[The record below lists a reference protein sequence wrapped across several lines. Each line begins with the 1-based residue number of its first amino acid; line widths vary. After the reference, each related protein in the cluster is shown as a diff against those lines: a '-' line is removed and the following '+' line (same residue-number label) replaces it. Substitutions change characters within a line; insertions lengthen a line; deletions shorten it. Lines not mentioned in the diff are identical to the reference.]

1 MGDIGRQDA
10 LTGGPVARGG
20 RLDSARFEALRARMQ
35 AASATASQLRA
46 HPRAAD
52 GEPCSCEQARAW
64 FLEQWEGSSALYH
77 VVSRWRLDGTLDEA
91 ALQQALDALV
101 ARHESLRTGFPAV
114 DGEPVQRIA
123 AHAHCPLERIAAAD
137 ADAHA
142 QRPFDLE
149 QPPLLRAALWRADD
163 GAQRLQLVTHHIVS
177 DGWSQGVLQRELGAL
192 YAAALRGG
200 DAALPPLPLQYADF
214 ARWQRERLHG
224 SAYDA
229 LLGYWRDML
238 AGLPQLA
245 LPTDR
250 PRPAQPDYRGATLD
264 FRLDAALT
272 GKVRALSRRHG
283 CSLYMVLLAAFKLLL
298 ARWSGQH
305 DVVVGTPVAGRG
317 QPELDHLIGFFANTL
332 VLRTRLDLQ
341 AGVADLLD
349 RVRATALGA
358 FDHAAMPF
366 EKLVEEL
373 KPPRDPGRN
382 PLFQV
387 MFALRN
393 APRSDLQL
401 PGIDAQPQA
410 LRSDIAKFDLT
421 LELSERDDGIDAQ
434 IEYACALFDATT
446 AARMADHY
454 RRLLES
460 AVADDGLPVGRLPM
474 YAGDAVRDGNN
485 TATDYPADAT
495 LASMF
500 AQQVARSPDAPAL
513 AFGDRVLSYAAL
525 NAHANRLAHR
535 LLALG
540 VGPDRCVAVCMTRSF
555 ELVIALVAIQKA
567 GGAYLPIDPDYPDA
581 RIDYMLDDTAAPVLL
596 TQRALGTR
604 FAARNATVIC
614 LDSDD
619 CADMP
624 AHDPAPSAG
633 PRDLAYV
640 IYTSGSTGQPK
651 GVMIEHAAICNHMY
665 WMLATFGFDASDRV
679 LQKTGISADASV
691 WELLAPLFCGACMVL
706 AEPGS
711 QRDPSAL
718 VRQMQAQRVTVMQV
732 VPSLLR
738 ALLAEP
744 GFAACT
750 ALRQMFCGGEA
761 LEAPVVTTFFARS
774 TARLHNL
781 YGPTEAAIDAT
792 WWTCEPADNAQVPI
806 GRPIANMQA
815 HVLDDA
821 MQPVPAGVAG
831 ELYLG
836 GIGLARAYL
845 GKPALSAERFV
856 TDPFDTRAGARLYRT
871 GDSVIRRAD
880 GALVFVGRVDHQ
892 IKLRGFRI
900 EPGEIEA
907 ALCADATVE
916 QAVVVAREERLVAY
930 VTGAGHRPD
939 AAALRHRLQRTLPA
953 HLVPAAIVV
962 LDALPLTPHGK
973 LDRNALP
980 APDFAAVADGTPR
993 TPLEGELAALWAEV
1007 LDLHTVGTRDSF
1019 FDLGGHSL
1027 LAARL
1032 ATKLRARFS
1041 IDVPLGALLDAPS
1054 VEAMARWLDGRTTV
1068 TANGAAT
1075 LHALFEAQAARTP
1088 DAVALVHEGRTLRYG
1103 ELNARANRIAHALRR
1118 RGVGADT
1125 PVGVQLELSC
1135 DLVAA
1140 VLGVLKAGGAYLP
1153 LDTRNPPARTQ
1164 WMLADAGATLLLTTR
1179 TAALSA
1185 AASLTVLHLDDE
1197 NWLRDEPVHDPEHDP
1212 EHNPVPE
1219 GTADTLAYVL
1229 YTSGSTGTPKG
1240 VMVGHAAIGN
1250 RMRWLIGQFGIGAD
1264 DAMLAHASIG
1274 FDVSVGQLFAC
1285 LITGG
1290 RCVLAGD
1297 ALRSDAAALVEL
1309 SRRERVT
1316 LWDFTPALLRL
1327 LLDEPAL
1334 PQCRTLRHVF
1344 CGGEAMDAAL
1354 ARTFRSRC
1362 RAALHNMYGPTEAAI
1377 DATFWTCSDRDG
1389 DTPPPIGHPIANAS
1403 AHVLDERMQP
1413 VPVDVEGELYV
1424 GGAGLARGY
1433 VGRPELTAE
1442 RFVPDPF
1449 DPTPGAR
1456 LYRTGDR
1463 VRRRADGALLFAG
1476 RADHQIKL
1484 NGVRIEPGEIEAALA
1499 VLPGVRQAA
1508 VMLQADG
1515 QRLVAWAGGRD
1526 LDAAALRAGLTR
1538 TLPSHMLPGTI
1549 VVLEQLPLTANGKI
1563 DRKALPSPS
1572 GDDTPCTHTGP
1583 RTPLQ
1588 QALVELWADA
1598 LGRRSVGI
1606 DDDFFALGGHSL
1618 LAARLVSRLRKLLAQ
1633 PLPLRALFEAPT
1645 VAAMAARLEALRD
1658 DAAPTHTIVQP
1669 STGEHETPC
1678 AHAQAGLWFI
1688 ERMGASGGLYHIV
1701 NRWHIAGEL
1710 DVDALQ
1716 RALDALLARQS
1727 ALRTGFVDR
1736 EGRPHLRVDADVRC
1750 VVERIAATDAD
1761 AHAERPFDLA
1771 QPPLLRVAL
1780 WRDDGGAEVLQ
1791 TVIHHIISD
1800 GWSQAVLNRELGA
1813 LYAAARHGGHATLP
1827 ALPLQYS
1834 DYARWQR
1841 ALLDGPAGER
1851 LLGYWRH
1858 QLDGLATLELPTD
1871 RPRPKHADHRGGSVD
1886 FALDA
1891 SLTAALRAL
1900 ARRTGCTLYMVL
1912 LAAFQLLLARWSG
1925 QHDIAVGTPVAGRG
1939 QPELDH
1945 LVGFF
1950 TNTLVLRTRVDSGAE
1965 VRALLEQVRTTALG
1979 AFDHAELP
1987 FDRLVEALSPQRE
2000 AGRNPLFQVM
2010 FVLQNAPAETLTLAG
2025 ASTRA
2030 LPAARPVA
2038 KFDLTLDLTE
2048 TGNGLVA
2055 QFAYATALFD
2065 RSTLQRMAGHYRQL
2079 LAGMVADEGSKV
2091 GGLPLLTAA
2100 ERQTLLVERND
2111 TATDYPADATLASLF
2126 EARVRQAPDA
2136 AALISGEQV
2145 LSYGELN
2152 ARANRLAHRLRALGV
2167 GPDRCVGLCMARSV
2181 ELVVGALA
2189 IVKAGGA
2196 YVPMDPAWPAARIAR
2211 LLGDTQSAWVIAGR
2225 DGDALFDGL
2234 AVQVL
2239 HADDAT
2245 LQAEPA
2251 SDPPPLGDGHSLAYV
2266 IYTSG
2271 STGQPKGVMVEQR
2284 SVARLVFGGD
2294 YAHFGPDETFLL
2306 LAPMAFDASTFELW
2320 GALLH
2325 GARCV
2330 IHPEAAATAA
2340 GLEATIERHGV
2351 STLWLT
2357 AALFNAVVDE
2367 RPAALRGLRQLLT
2380 GGEALSLPH
2389 VKRALAALPDVALI
2403 NGYGP
2408 TESTTF
2414 TCCQRIPNPLP
2425 EDWTA
2430 VPVGRPIANTTV
2442 YVLDAQGQPVPDG
2455 VEGEL
2460 YIGGAGL
2467 ARGYIGAPTLTAER
2481 FVAPAFSDC
2490 PDARLYRTGDR
2501 VRWRTD
2507 GSIAFVGRTDQQIKL
2522 RGFRIEPGEIEAA
2535 LAALPG
2541 VNQAAVMLRT
2551 ATDGER
2557 RLFGWASGDGLDGAA
2572 LRTQLARTLPEF
2584 MLPSAVITLHR
2595 MPVTANGK
2603 LDRAALPAPE
2613 AVTAPRT
2620 RQAPTD
2626 AAERHL
2632 LAIWESL
2639 FGRDGLSTDDDFF
2652 AMGGHSLLAVRLVDA
2667 IERTFGVRLPL
2678 DTFWFRGN
2686 TIRDIAGL
2694 LRGVGAPLRWPV
2706 LVPIRPGGTRRPLF
2720 CVHTIGGNL
2729 FHYYELAKALPDG
2742 QPVMGL
2748 NAVGV
2753 GGAEPARSRIADI
2766 AADCIAAMRSAQP
2779 AGPYRLLGFSSGGT
2793 VAYEM
2798 AQQLRAAGEQV
2809 DFLGLLDTWAPGTY
2823 LRAPGSSLI
2832 ERLVAPLRPYTD
2844 RRRLQ
2849 HLVCSLIGLSPRHFP
2864 DAASAHWWAHWS
2876 YRPTTY
2882 PGRVDLYVA
2891 DASRLEASAPC
2902 LGWSSRVTGSL
2913 VQHPVEGSHG
2923 LMVKPPRVREIAQML
2938 QRRLDELDAATD

>member
-1 MGDIGRQDA
+1 
-10 LTGGPVARGG
+10 
-20 RLDSARFEALRARMQ
+20 
-35 AASATASQLRA
+35 
-46 HPRAAD
+46 
-52 GEPCSCEQARAW
+52 
-64 FLEQWEGSSALYH
+64 
-77 VVSRWRLDGTLDEA
+77 
-91 ALQQALDALV
+91 
-101 ARHESLRTGFPAV
+101 
-114 DGEPVQRIA
+114 
-123 AHAHCPLERIAAAD
+123 
-137 ADAHA
+137 
-142 QRPFDLE
+142 
-149 QPPLLRAALWRADD
+149 
-163 GAQRLQLVTHHIVS
+163 
-177 DGWSQGVLQRELGAL
+177 
-192 YAAALRGG
+192 
-200 DAALPPLPLQYADF
+200 
-214 ARWQRERLHG
+214 
-224 SAYDA
+224 
-229 LLGYWRDML
+229 
-238 AGLPQLA
+238 
-245 LPTDR
+245 
-250 PRPAQPDYRGATLD
+250 
-264 FRLDAALT
+264 
-272 GKVRALSRRHG
+272 
-283 CSLYMVLLAAFKLLL
+283 MVLLAAFKLLL
-298 ARWSGQH
+298 ARWSGQD

-332 VLRTRLDLQ
+332 VLRSRLDLQ

-349 RVRATALGA
+349 RVRTTALGA

-366 EKLVEEL
+366 EKLVEAL

-401 PGIDAQPQA
+401 AGIDAQPQA

-421 LELSERDDGIDAQ
+421 LELSERNDGIDAQ

-460 AVADDGLPVGRLPM
+460 MVADDGLPAGRLPM
-474 YAGDAVRDGNN
+474 CADGEAGAVGF
-485 TATDYPADAT
+485 PADAT

-500 AQQVARSPDAPAL
+500 AQQVARSPDAGAL
-513 AFGDRVLSYAAL
+513 ACGDRVLGYAEL
-525 NAHANRLAHR
+525 NARANRLAHR
-535 LLALG
+535 LRALG

-581 RIDYMLDDTAAPVLL
+581 RIDYMLDDAAAPVLL
-596 TQRALGTR
+596 TQRALGAR
-604 FAARNATVIC
+604 FAARDATVIC

-624 AHDPAPSAG
+624 SHDPVPLAG

-651 GVMIEHAAICNHMY
+651 GVMIEHAAICNHMH

-711 QRDPSAL
+711 QRDPAAL
-718 VRQMQAQRVTVMQV
+718 VRQMQAQRITVMQV

-761 LEAPVVTTFFARS
+761 LEAPVVAAFFARS

-792 WWTCEPADNAQVPI
+792 WWTCAPTDDAQVPI

-821 MQPVPAGVAG
+821 MQPVPVGAAG

-845 GKPALSAERFV
+845 GKPALTAERFV
-856 TDPFDTRAGARLYRT
+856 ADPFDARAGARLYRT
-871 GDSVIRRAD
+871 GDSVYPRAD

-907 ALCADATVE
+907 ALCADASAD

-930 VTGAGHRPD
+930 VTRGARPPD
-939 AAALRHRLQRTLPA
+939 AAALRQRLQRSLPA

-973 LDRNALP
+973 LDRTALP
-980 APDFAAVADGTPR
+980 PPEIIVTGDDAPR
-993 TPLEGELAALWAEV
+993 TPLEAELAALWAEV
-1007 LDLHTVGTRDSF
+1007 LGLPAAGVRDSF

-1032 ATKLRARFS
+1032 ATKLRARFG

-1054 VEAMARWLDGRTTV
+1054 VQAMARWLDGRTAV
-1068 TANGAAT
+1068 KANDTAT

-1088 DAVALVHEGRTLRYG
+1088 DAVALVHEGRELGYG

-1118 RGVGADT
+1118 LGVQADV
-1125 PVGVQLELSC
+1125 PVGVQLELSF

-1164 WMLADAGATLLLTTR
+1164 WMLADAGATVLLTTQA
-1179 TAALSA
+1179 AALPA
-1185 AASLTVLHLDDE
+1185 TPGVTALHLDDE
-1197 NWLRDEPVHDPEHDP
+1197 DWLRNEPVHDPEHD
-1212 EHNPVPE
+1212 

-1250 RMRWLIGQFGIGAD
+1250 RMRWLVGQFSIGAD

-1290 RCVLAGD
+1290 RCMLAGD

-1327 LLDEPAL
+1327 LLDEAAL
-1334 PQCRTLRHVF
+1334 PECRALRHVF

-1354 ARTFRSRC
+1354 ARTFRARC
-1362 RAALHNMYGPTEAAI
+1362 GAALHNMYGPTEAAI
-1377 DATFWTCSDRDG
+1377 DATFWTCTDSDG
-1389 DTPPPIGHPIANAS
+1389 DGPPPIGHPISNTTVW
-1403 AHVLDERMQP
+1403 VLDERMQP
-1413 VPVDVEGELYV
+1413 VPAGVEGELYI

-1433 VGRPELTAE
+1433 IGRPDLTAE
-1442 RFVPDPF
+1442 RFLPHPF
-1449 DPTPGAR
+1449 DTTPGAR

-1463 VRRRADGALLFAG
+1463 VRMRADGALLFAG
-1476 RADHQIKL
+1476 RVDQQIKL

-1499 VLPGVRQAA
+1499 ALPGVRQAA
-1508 VMLQADG
+1508 VMALDKG
-1515 QRLVAWAGGRD
+1515 QRLVAWAGGLG
-1526 LDAAALRAGLTR
+1526 LDAAALRAGLAR
-1538 TLPSHMLPGTI
+1538 TLPAHMLPGAI

-1563 DRKALPSPS
+1563 DRKALPSAPG
-1572 GDDTPCTHTGP
+1572 GDTADACTGP

-1618 LAARLVSRLRKLLAQ
+1618 LAARLVSRLRKLLDQ

-1658 DAAPTHTIVQP
+1658 DAAPTHTVVQP
-1669 STGEHETPC
+1669 STGEPEAAC
-1678 AHAQAGLWFI
+1678 SHAQAGLWFI
-1688 ERMGASGGLYHIV
+1688 ERMGAGGGLYHIV
-1701 NRWHIAGEL
+1701 TRWRIDG
-1710 DVDALQ
+1710 DVDIGALQ

-1727 ALRTGFVDR
+1727 SLRTGLVER
-1736 EGRPHLRVDADVRC
+1736 EGRPHLRVDTDARC
-1750 VVERIAATDAD
+1750 VVERIAAADAD
-1761 AHAERPFDLA
+1761 AHAERAFDLT
-1771 QPPLLRVAL
+1771 QPPLLRIAL
-1780 WRDDGGAEVLQ
+1780 WRDDEGAEVLQ

-1813 LYAAARHGGHATLP
+1813 LYAAARQGGHATLP
-1827 ALPLQYS
+1827 ALPLQCA

-1841 ALLDGPAGER
+1841 ALLAGPAGER
-1851 LLGYWRH
+1851 LLGYWRR
-1858 QLDGLATLELPTD
+1858 QLDGLGTLELPTD
-1871 RPRPKHADHRGGSVD
+1871 RPRPKRADHRGGSVD

-1891 SLTAALRAL
+1891 PLTAALHAL
-1900 ARRTGCTLYMVL
+1900 ARRNGCTLYMVL

-1925 QHDIAVGTPVAGRG
+1925 QDDIAVGTPVAGRA

-1945 LVGFF
+1945 LIGFF
-1950 TNTLVLRTRVDSGAE
+1950 TDTLVLRTRIDLDAD
-1965 VRALLEQVRTTALG
+1965 VRALLEQVRATSLG
-1979 AFDHAELP
+1979 AFEHAELP
-1987 FDRLVEALSPQRE
+1987 FDRLVEALRPQRE
-2000 AGRNPLFQVM
+2000 GGRNPLFQVM
-2010 FVLQNAPAETLTLAG
+2010 FVLQNAPAEALALAG
-2025 ASTRA
+2025 ASAFA

-2048 TGNGLVA
+2048 TGDGLAA

-2065 RSTLQRMAGHYRQL
+2065 RATIEHMVGHYRQL
-2079 LAGMVADEGSKV
+2079 LAAMTAEEGCAV
-2091 GGLPLLTAA
+2091 GRLPLLTPA
-2100 ERQTLLVERND
+2100 ERQAQLIDRNA
-2111 TATDYPADATLASLF
+2111 TATDYPAGATLASLF
-2126 EARVRQAPDA
+2126 EASVRQTPDA
-2136 AALISGEQV
+2136 PALISGAQV

-2167 GPDRCVGLCMARSV
+2167 GPDRCVGLCMPRSV
-2181 ELVVGALA
+2181 DLVVGTLA

-2196 YVPMDPAWPAARIAR
+2196 YVPLDPAWPAARIAH

-2225 DGDALFDGL
+2225 DGDALFDGM

-2245 LQAEPA
+2245 LQDESP
-2251 SDPPPLGDGHSLAYV
+2251 SDPPPLGDGRSLAYV

-2271 STGQPKGVMVEQR
+2271 STGQPKGVMVEQH
-2284 SVARLVFGGD
+2284 SVSRLVFGCD
-2294 YAHFGPDETFLL
+2294 YAHFGADETFLL

-2340 GLEATIERHGV
+2340 GLEAVIARHGV
-2351 STLWLT
+2351 TTLWLT
-2357 AALFNAVVDE
+2357 AALFNAVIDE
-2367 RPAALRGLRQLLT
+2367 RPSALRGLRQLLT
-2380 GGEALSLPH
+2380 GGEALSVPH
-2389 VKRALAALPDVALI
+2389 VKRALAALPGVALI

-2425 EDWTA
+2425 EEWTSI
-2430 VPVGRPIANTTV
+2430 PIGRPIGNTTV
-2442 YVLDAQGQPVPDG
+2442 YVLDARGQPVPDG

-2467 ARGYIGAPTLTAER
+2467 ARGYIGEPALTAER
-2481 FVAPAFSDC
+2481 FVAPAFDDC
-2490 PDARLYRTGDR
+2490 PDDRLYRTGDR
-2501 VRWRTD
+2501 VRGRTD

-2541 VNQAAVMLRT
+2541 VSQAVVMLRT
-2551 ATDGER
+2551 AADGER
-2557 RLFGWASGDGLDGAA
+2557 RLFAWASGDGLDGAA
-2572 LRTQLARTLPEF
+2572 LRTQLAQTLPEF
-2584 MLPSAVITLHR
+2584 MLPSVVITVER

-2603 LDRAALPAPE
+2603 LDRAALPAPD
-2613 AVTAPRT
+2613 AVAAPRT
-2620 RQAPTD
+2620 RRAPTD

-2639 FGRDGLSTDDDFF
+2639 FGRGGLSTDDDFF
-2652 AMGGHSLLAVRLVDA
+2652 AIGGHSLLAVRLVDA

-2694 LRGVGAPLRWPV
+2694 LRGAGAPLRWPL

-2753 GGAEPARSRIADI
+2753 GGAEPARSRIEDI
-2766 AADCIAAMRSAQP
+2766 AADCITAMRSAQP

-2823 LRAPGSSLI
+2823 LRAPDGSLI
-2832 ERLVAPLRPYTD
+2832 DRLVAPLRPYTD

-2849 HLVCSLIGLSPRHFP
+2849 HLVCSLTGLSPRRFP

-2876 YRPTTY
+2876 YRPASY

-2902 LGWSSRVTGSL
+2902 LGWSSRVTGPL

-2923 LMVKPPRVREIAQML
+2923 LMVKPPRVRDIAQML
-2938 QRRLDELDAATD
+2938 QQRLDELDAAID

>member
-10 LTGGPVARGG
+10 LTGGPVARSG

-35 AASATASQLRA
+35 AASATPSQLRA

-123 AHAHCPLERIAAAD
+123 AHAHCPLERIAAAE

-149 QPPLLRAALWRADD
+149 QPPLLRAALWRAND

-192 YAAALRGG
+192 YAAALRGD

-214 ARWQRERLHG
+214 AHWQRARLHG

-229 LLGYWRDML
+229 LLGYWRDTL

-298 ARWSGQH
+298 ARWSGQN

-332 VLRTRLDLQ
+332 VLRSRLDLQ

-349 RVRATALGA
+349 RVRTSALGA

-401 PGIDAQPQA
+401 PGVAAQPQA

-421 LELSERDDGIDAQ
+421 LELSERDDCIDAQ

-446 AARMADHY
+446 AVRMADHY
-454 RRLLES
+454 RRLLEGM
-460 AVADDGLPVGRLPM
+460 VTDDGLPAGRLPM
-474 YAGDAVRDGNN
+474 YADGE
-485 TATDYPADAT
+485 AGVVDVPADAT

-513 AFGDRVLSYAAL
+513 ACGDRVLSYAAL

-535 LLALG
+535 LRALG

-581 RIDYMLDDTAAPVLL
+581 RIDYMLDDTEAPVLL
-596 TQRALGTR
+596 TQRTLGAR
-604 FAARNATVIC
+604 FAARAATVIC
-614 LDSDD
+614 LDADD

-624 AHDPAPSAG
+624 AHDLAPSAG

-651 GVMIEHAAICNHMY
+651 GVMIEHAAICNHMH

-711 QRDPSAL
+711 QRDPSSL
-718 VRQMQAQRVTVMQV
+718 VRQMQAQRITVMQV

-738 ALLAEP
+738 ALLTEP

-761 LEAPVVTTFFARS
+761 LEAPVVAAFFARS

-792 WWTCEPADNAQVPI
+792 WWTCDGAPGAQVPI
-806 GRPIANMQA
+806 GRPISNMQA
-815 HVLDDA
+815 YVLDEA

-845 GKPALSAERFV
+845 GKPALTAERFV
-856 TDPFDTRAGARLYRT
+856 TDPFDPRGGARLYRT

-939 AAALRHRLQRTLPA
+939 AAALRQRLQRSLPA

-973 LDRNALP
+973 LDRSALP
-980 APDFAAVADGTPR
+980 QPDSAAVGDDSPR
-993 TPLEGELAALWAEV
+993 TPLECELAALWAEV
-1007 LDLHTVGTRDSF
+1007 LGLPAVGARDSF

-1032 ATKLRARFS
+1032 ATRLRARFG

-1054 VEAMARWLDGRTTV
+1054 VQAMARWLDGRTAV
-1068 TANGAAT
+1068 TANDTAT
-1075 LHALFEAQAARTP
+1075 LHALFEVQAARTP
-1088 DAVALVHEGRTLRYG
+1088 DAVALVHAGRTLRYG

-1153 LDTRNPPARTQ
+1153 LDTRNPPARTL

-1179 TAALSA
+1179 TAALSEA
-1185 AASLTVLHLDDE
+1185 PGVTTLQLEDE
-1197 NWLRDEPVHDPEHDP
+1197 DWLRDEPIHDPEHDP
-1212 EHNPVPE
+1212 EHNPE
-1219 GTADTLAYVL
+1219 HDGTADTLAYVL

-1250 RMRWLIGQFGIGAD
+1250 RMRWLVGQFGIGAG

-1285 LITGG
+1285 LIAGG

-1297 ALRSDAAALVEL
+1297 ALRSDAAALIEL
-1309 SRRERVT
+1309 SRHERVT

-1334 PQCRTLRHVF
+1334 PECRALRHVF

-1354 ARTFRSRC
+1354 ARTFRARC
-1362 RAALHNMYGPTEAAI
+1362 GAALHNMYGPTEAAI
-1377 DATFWTCSDRDG
+1377 DATFWTCTDSDG
-1389 DTPPPIGHPIANAS
+1389 DGPPPIGHPIANAS
-1403 AHVLDERMQP
+1403 VWVLDERMQP
-1413 VPVDVEGELYV
+1413 LPIGVEGELYI

-1433 VGRPELTAE
+1433 IGRPELTAE
-1442 RFVPDPF
+1442 RFLPHPF

-1463 VRRRADGALLFAG
+1463 VRRRADGALMFAG

-1484 NGVRIEPGEIEAALA
+1484 NGVRIEPGEIEAALTA
-1499 VLPGVRQAA
+1499 LPGVRQAA
-1508 VMLQADG
+1508 VMAQADG

-1526 LDAAALRAGLTR
+1526 LDAAALRTGLAR
-1538 TLPSHMLPGTI
+1538 TLPAHMLPSAI

-1563 DRKALPSPS
+1563 DRKALPSAP
-1572 GDDTPCTHTGP
+1572 GDDTPDAHTGP

-1588 QALVELWADA
+1588 QTLAELWADA

-1618 LAARLVSRLRKLLAQ
+1618 LAARLVSRLRKLLDQ

-1658 DAAPTHTIVQP
+1658 DASPAHLIMQP
-1669 STGEHETPC
+1669 STGALETAC

-1701 NRWHIAGEL
+1701 NRWRIAGAL
-1710 DVDALQ
+1710 DLDALQ

-1727 ALRTGFVDR
+1727 ALRTGFVER
-1736 EGRPHLRVDADVRC
+1736 EGRPHLHIDAAARC
-1750 VVERIAATDAD
+1750 VVERIAAADAD

-1780 WRDDGGAEVLQ
+1780 WRDDEGAEVLQ

-1827 ALPLQYS
+1827 ALPLQYA

-1851 LLGYWRH
+1851 LLGYWRR
-1858 QLDGLATLELPTD
+1858 QLDGLGALELPTD

-1912 LAAFQLLLARWSG
+1912 LAAFQLLLARWGG
-1925 QHDIAVGTPVAGRG
+1925 QDDIAVGTPVAGRA

-1945 LVGFF
+1945 LIGFF
-1950 TNTLVLRTRVDSGAE
+1950 TDTLVLRTRIDVDAD
-1965 VRALLEQVRTTALG
+1965 VRALLEQVRATSLG
-1979 AFDHAELP
+1979 AFEHAELP
-1987 FDRLVEALSPQRE
+1987 FDRLVEALRPQRE
-2000 AGRNPLFQVM
+2000 GGRNPLFQVM
-2010 FVLQNAPAETLTLAG
+2010 FVLQNAPAETLTLTG
-2025 ASTRA
+2025 ASTHA

-2048 TGNGLVA
+2048 TADGLAA

-2065 RSTLQRMAGHYRQL
+2065 RGTLERMAGHYRQL
-2079 LAGMVADEGSKV
+2079 LAAMVADEGSAV
-2091 GGLPLLTAA
+2091 GSLLLLTPA
-2100 ERQTLLVERND
+2100 ERQRLLIDRND
-2111 TATDYPADATLASLF
+2111 TVSDYPAEATLASLF

-2136 AALISGEQV
+2136 PALISGEQV

-2167 GPDRCVGLCMARSV
+2167 GPDCCVGLCIARSV

-2196 YVPMDPAWPAARIAR
+2196 YVPLDPAWPAARIAR
-2211 LLGDTQSAWVIAGR
+2211 LLGDTRSAWVVAGHE
-2225 DGDALFDGL
+2225 GDTPLDGL

-2251 SDPPPLGDGHSLAYV
+2251 SDPPPLGNSRSLAYV

-2284 SVARLVFGGD
+2284 SIARLVFGCD

-2357 AALFNAVVDE
+2357 AALFNAVIDE
-2367 RPAALRGLRQLLT
+2367 RPTALRGLRQLLT

-2389 VKRALAALPDVALI
+2389 VKRALAALPGVALI

-2425 EDWTA
+2425 EDWA
-2430 VPVGRPIANTTV
+2430 AIPIGRPIANTTV
-2442 YVLDAQGQPVPDG
+2442 YILDARGQPVPDG

-2481 FVAPAFSDC
+2481 FVAPAFADC

-2501 VRWRTD
+2501 VRWRHD
-2507 GSIAFVGRTDQQIKL
+2507 GSIAFVGRNDQQIKL

-2551 ATDGER
+2551 AADGER
-2557 RLFGWASGDGLDGAA
+2557 RLFAWASGERLDGAA
-2572 LRTQLARTLPEF
+2572 LRAQLAQTLPEF
-2584 MLPSAVITLHR
+2584 MLPSAVIALER

-2603 LDRAALPAPE
+2603 LDRAALPAPD
-2613 AVTAPRT
+2613 AVHAPRT
-2620 RQAPTD
+2620 RRAPTD

-2652 AMGGHSLLAVRLVDA
+2652 AIGGHSLLAVRLVDA

-2694 LRGVGAPLRWPV
+2694 LRGAGAPLRWPV

-2729 FHYYELAKALPDG
+2729 FHYYELAKALPEG

-2766 AADCIAAMRSAQP
+2766 AADCVSAMRSAQP

-2823 LRAPGSSLI
+2823 QRAPDGSLFDRLI
-2832 ERLVAPLRPYTD
+2832 APVRPYTD

-2849 HLVCSLIGLSPRHFP
+2849 HLVCSLTGLSPRRFP

-2876 YRPTTY
+2876 YRPATY

-2902 LGWSSRVTGSL
+2902 LGWSSRVTGPL

-2923 LMVKPPRVREIAQML
+2923 LMVKPPRVHEIAQML
-2938 QRRLDELDAATD
+2938 RQRLDELDAATD

>member
-1 MGDIGRQDA
+1 VGDIGRRDA

-35 AASATASQLRA
+35 AASAAPSQLRA

-77 VVSRWRLDGTLDEA
+77 VVSRWRLDGTLEEA

-101 ARHESLRTGFPAV
+101 ARHESLRTGFPAL

-137 ADAHA
+137 ADEHA
-142 QRPFDLE
+142 QHPFDLE
-149 QPPLLRAALWRADD
+149 RPPLLRAALWRGDD

-200 DAALPPLPLQYADF
+200 DAALPPLSLQYADF
-214 ARWQRERLHG
+214 ARWQRERLRG

-229 LLGYWRDML
+229 LLGYWRDAL

-264 FRLDAALT
+264 FHLDAALA
-272 GKVRALSRRHG
+272 GKVHALARHHG

-298 ARWSGQH
+298 ARWSGQD

-332 VLRTRLDLQ
+332 VLRSRLDLQ
-341 AGVADLLD
+341 VGVADLLD
-349 RVRATALGA
+349 RVRTSALGA

-393 APRSDLQL
+393 APRADLQL

-410 LRSDIAKFDLT
+410 LHSDIAKFDLT

-434 IEYACALFDATT
+434 IEYARALFDAAT

-460 AVADDGLPVGRLPM
+460 MAADDGLPVGRLPM
-474 YAGDAVRDGNN
+474 YADGEGGAVDH
-485 TATDYPADAT
+485 PADAT

-500 AQQVARSPDAPAL
+500 AQQVARSPDAAAL
-513 AFGDRVLSYAAL
+513 ACGDRVLGYAGL
-525 NAHANRLAHR
+525 NARANRLAHR
-535 LLALG
+535 LRALG
-540 VGPDRCVAVCMTRSF
+540 VGPDRCVAVCMGRSF
-555 ELVIALVAIQKA
+555 ELVIALIAIQKA
-567 GGAYLPIDPDYPDA
+567 GGAYVPVDPDYPDA
-581 RIDYMLDDTAAPVLL
+581 RIDYMLDDTKAPVLL
-596 TQRALGTR
+596 TERALGAR
-604 FAARNATVIC
+604 FAARDATVIC
-614 LDSDD
+614 LDDDD

-624 AHDPAPSAG
+624 AHDLAPSAG
-633 PRDLAYV
+633 PHDLAYV

-651 GVMIEHAAICNHMY
+651 GVMIEHAAICNHMH

-711 QRDPSAL
+711 QRDPSSL
-718 VRQMQAQRVTVMQV
+718 VRQMQAQRITVMQV

-761 LEAPVVTTFFARS
+761 LEAPVVAAFFARS

-792 WWTCEPADNAQVPI
+792 WWTCDAAPGAQVPI
-806 GRPIANMQA
+806 GRPISNMQA
-815 HVLDDA
+815 YVLDEA

-845 GKPALSAERFV
+845 GKPALTAERFV
-856 TDPFDTRAGARLYRT
+856 TDPFDPRGAARLYRT

-907 ALCADATVE
+907 ALCADASVD

-930 VTGAGHRPD
+930 VTRGAQRPD
-939 AAALRHRLQRTLPA
+939 ATALRQRLQRSLPA
-953 HLVPAAIVV
+953 HLVPASIIV

-980 APDFAAVADGTPR
+980 APDSAAIGDDAPR
-993 TPLEGELAALWAEV
+993 TPLEIELAALWAEV
-1007 LDLHTVGTRDSF
+1007 LGLPAVGVRDSF

-1032 ATKLRARFS
+1032 ATKLRARFG

-1054 VEAMARWLDGRTTV
+1054 VLAMARWLDGRTAV
-1068 TANGAAT
+1068 SANAKST
-1075 LHALFEAQAARTP
+1075 LHALFEAQAAHTP
-1088 DAVALVHEGRTLRYG
+1088 DAVALVHAGRTLRYG

-1118 RGVGADT
+1118 HGVQADV
-1125 PVGVQLELSC
+1125 PVGVQLELSF

-1179 TAALSA
+1179 TAELPEAPGVTTLQ
-1185 AASLTVLHLDDE
+1185 LDDE
-1197 NWLRDEPVHDPEHDP
+1197 DWLRDEPVHDPEHAP
-1212 EHNPVPE
+1212 EHNPE
-1219 GTADTLAYVL
+1219 HDGTADTLAYVL

-1250 RMRWLIGQFGIGAD
+1250 RMRWLVGHFGIGAD

-1285 LITGG
+1285 LIAGG

-1309 SRRERVT
+1309 SRHERVT

-1334 PQCRTLRHVF
+1334 PECRTLRHVF

-1354 ARTFRSRC
+1354 ARTFRARC
-1362 RAALHNMYGPTEAAI
+1362 GAALHNMYGPTEGAI
-1377 DATFWTCSDRDG
+1377 DATFWTCNDG
-1389 DTPPPIGHPIANAS
+1389 DGDGPPPIGRPIANATVW
-1403 AHVLDERMQP
+1403 VLDERMQH
-1413 VPVDVEGELYV
+1413 VPAGVEGELYI

-1433 VGRPELTAE
+1433 IGRPELTAE
-1442 RFVPDPF
+1442 RFLPHPF
-1449 DPTPGAR
+1449 DTTPGAR

-1463 VRRRADGALLFAG
+1463 VRMRADGALLFAG
-1476 RADHQIKL
+1476 RADQQIKL

-1499 VLPGVRQAA
+1499 ALPGVRQAA
-1508 VMLQADG
+1508 VMALDKG

-1526 LDAAALRAGLTR
+1526 LDAAALRTGLAR
-1538 TLPSHMLPGTI
+1538 TLPAHMLPTAI

-1563 DRKALPSPS
+1563 DRKALPSAP
-1572 GDDTPCTHTGP
+1572 GDDTPDAHTGP

-1618 LAARLVSRLRKLLAQ
+1618 LAARLVSRLRKLLDQ
-1633 PLPLRALFEAPT
+1633 PLPLRALFEAPS

-1658 DAAPTHTIVQP
+1658 DASPTHTIVQP
-1669 STGEHETPC
+1669 STGEPETAC
-1678 AHAQAGLWFI
+1678 SHAQAGLWFI

-1701 NRWHIAGEL
+1701 NRWRIAGEL
-1710 DVDALQ
+1710 DLDALQ

-1727 ALRTGFVDR
+1727 ALRTGFVER
-1736 EGRPHLRVDADVRC
+1736 EGRPHLHIDADARC
-1750 VVERIAATDAD
+1750 VVERIAAADAD

-1813 LYAAARHGGHATLP
+1813 LYAAARHGGYATLP

-1851 LLGYWRH
+1851 LLGYWRR
-1858 QLDGLATLELPTD
+1858 QLDGLGTLELPTD

-1925 QHDIAVGTPVAGRG
+1925 QDDIAVGTPVAGRA

-1945 LVGFF
+1945 LIGFF
-1950 TNTLVLRTRVDSGAE
+1950 TDTLVLRTRIDVDAD
-1965 VRALLEQVRTTALG
+1965 VRALLEQVRATSLG
-1979 AFDHAELP
+1979 AFEHAELP
-1987 FDRLVEALSPQRE
+1987 FDRLVETLRPQRE
-2000 AGRNPLFQVM
+2000 GGRNPLFQVM

-2048 TGNGLVA
+2048 TADGLAA

-2065 RSTLQRMAGHYRQL
+2065 RGTLERMAGHYRQL
-2079 LAGMVADEGSKV
+2079 LTAMVADEGSAV
-2091 GGLPLLTAA
+2091 GRLPLLTPA
-2100 ERQTLLVERND
+2100 ERQSLLVDRND
-2111 TATDYPADATLASLF
+2111 TATDYPAEATLASLF

-2136 AALISGEQV
+2136 PALINGEQV

-2167 GPDRCVGLCMARSV
+2167 GPDCCVGLCMARSID
-2181 ELVVGALA
+2181 LVVGALA

-2196 YVPMDPAWPAARIAR
+2196 YVPLDPTWPQARIAR
-2211 LLGDTQSAWVIAGR
+2211 LLGDTQSAWVVAGR
-2225 DGDALFDGL
+2225 DGVALFDGTT
-2234 AVQVL
+2234 VQVL

-2251 SDPPPLGDGHSLAYV
+2251 SDPPPLGNSRSLAYV

-2271 STGQPKGVMVEQR
+2271 STGQPKGVMVEQH
-2284 SVARLVFGGD
+2284 SVARLVFGCD
-2294 YAHFGPDETFLL
+2294 YAHFGADETFLL
-2306 LAPMAFDASTFELW
+2306 LAPMAFDASAFELW

-2357 AALFNAVVDE
+2357 AALFNAVIDE
-2367 RPAALRGLRQLLT
+2367 RPTALRGLRQLLT

-2389 VKRALAALPDVALI
+2389 VKRALAALPGVALI

-2425 EDWTA
+2425 EDWATI
-2430 VPVGRPIANTTV
+2430 PIGRPIGNTTV
-2442 YVLDAQGQPVPDG
+2442 YILDARGQPVPDG

-2481 FVAPAFSDC
+2481 FVAPAFADC

-2501 VRWRTD
+2501 VRWRHD

-2551 ATDGER
+2551 AADGER
-2557 RLFGWASGDGLDGAA
+2557 RLFAWASGERLDGAA
-2572 LRTQLARTLPEF
+2572 LRVQLAQTLPEF
-2584 MLPSAVITLHR
+2584 MLPSAVIALER

-2603 LDRAALPAPE
+2603 LDRAALPAPD
-2613 AVTAPRT
+2613 AVAAPRT
-2620 RQAPTD
+2620 RRAPTD

-2639 FGRDGLSTDDDFF
+2639 FGRGGLSTDDDFF
-2652 AMGGHSLLAVRLVDA
+2652 AIGGHSLLAVRLVDA

-2694 LRGVGAPLRWPV
+2694 LRGAGAPLRWPV

-2729 FHYYELAKALPDG
+2729 FHYYELAKALPEG

-2766 AADCIAAMRSAQP
+2766 AADCITAMRSAQP

-2823 LRAPGSSLI
+2823 LRAADGSLI
-2832 ERLVAPLRPYTD
+2832 DRLIAPLRPYTD

-2849 HLVCSLIGLSPRHFP
+2849 HLVCSLTGLSPRRFP

-2876 YRPTTY
+2876 YRPATY

-2902 LGWSSRVTGSL
+2902 LGWSSRVTGPL

-2938 QRRLDELDAATD
+2938 QQRLDELDAATD

>member
-35 AASATASQLRA
+35 AASEAPSQLRA

-77 VVSRWRLDGTLDEA
+77 VVSRWRLDGTLEEA

-101 ARHESLRTGFPAV
+101 ARHESLRTGFPAL

-123 AHAHCPLERIAAAD
+123 AHAHCPLEQIAAAD
-137 ADAHA
+137 ADTHA
-142 QRPFDLE
+142 QLPFDLE

-163 GAQRLQLVTHHIVS
+163 GATLLQLVTHHIVS

-200 DAALPPLPLQYADF
+200 DAALPALPLQYADF
-214 ARWQRERLHG
+214 ARWQRERLRG

-229 LLGYWRDML
+229 LLSYWRDAL

-264 FRLDAALT
+264 FRLDAALA
-272 GKVRALSRRHG
+272 GKVRTLARRHG

-298 ARWSGQH
+298 ARWSGQD

-317 QPELDHLIGFFANTL
+317 QPELDHVIGFFANTL
-332 VLRTRLDLQ
+332 VLRSRLDLQ
-341 AGVADLLD
+341 AGVPDLLE

-393 APRSDLQL
+393 APRADLQL
-401 PGIDAQPQA
+401 PGVNAQPQA

-421 LELSERDDGIDAQ
+421 LELSEHDEGLDAQ
-434 IEYACALFDATT
+434 IEYACVLFEATT

-460 AVADDGLPVGRLPM
+460 MVADDGLPVGRLPM
-474 YAGDAVRDGNN
+474 YADGEAGAV
-485 TATDYPADAT
+485 DYPAHVT

-500 AQQVARSPDAPAL
+500 AQQVARTPDAIAL
-513 AFGDRVLSYAAL
+513 ACGDALLSYAEL
-525 NAHANRLAHR
+525 NARANRLAHR
-535 LLALG
+535 LRTLG
-540 VGPDRCVAVCMTRSF
+540 IGPDRCVAVCMTRSF

-581 RIDYMLDDTAAPVLL
+581 RIDYMLEDAAAPVLL
-596 TQRALGTR
+596 TQRAPGAR
-604 FAARNATVIC
+604 FAARAATVIC

-624 AHDPAPSAG
+624 AHDPPPLAG

-711 QRDPSAL
+711 QRDPSSL
-718 VRQMQAQRVTVMQV
+718 VRQMQAQRITVMQV

-761 LEAPVVTTFFARS
+761 LEAPVVAAFFARS

-792 WWTCEPADNAQVPI
+792 WWTCDAAPGAQVPI
-806 GRPIANMQA
+806 GRPISNMQA
-815 HVLDDA
+815 YVLDEA

-845 GKPALSAERFV
+845 GKPALTTERFV
-856 TDPFDTRAGARLYRT
+856 TDPFDPRGGARLYRT

-907 ALCADATVE
+907 ALCADASVD

-930 VTGAGHRPD
+930 VTRGAQRPD
-939 AAALRHRLQRTLPA
+939 ADALRQRLQRSLPA
-953 HLVPAAIVV
+953 HLVPASIVV

-980 APDFAAVADGTPR
+980 APDSAAVGDDAPR
-993 TPLEGELAALWAEV
+993 TPLEAELAALWAEV
-1007 LDLHTVGTRDSF
+1007 LGLPAVGTRDSF

-1032 ATKLRARFS
+1032 AARLRARFG

-1054 VEAMARWLDGRTTV
+1054 VQAMARWLDGRTTV
-1068 TANGAAT
+1068 KANDTAT

-1088 DAVALVHEGRTLRYG
+1088 DAVALVHAGRTLRYG

-1125 PVGVQLELSC
+1125 PVGVHFELSC

-1153 LDTRNPPARTQ
+1153 LDTRNPPARTL
-1164 WMLADAGATLLLTTR
+1164 WMLADAGATVLLTTR
-1179 TAALSA
+1179 TAALSEA
-1185 AASLTVLHLDDE
+1185 PGVTTLQLEDE
-1197 NWLRDEPVHDPEHDP
+1197 DWLLDEPMHDPEHAPEHAP
-1212 EHNPVPE
+1212 EHN

-1240 VMVGHAAIGN
+1240 VMVGHTAIGN
-1250 RMRWLIGQFGIGAD
+1250 RMRWLVGHFGIGAD

-1285 LITGG
+1285 LIAGG

-1297 ALRSDAAALVEL
+1297 ALRSDTAALVEL
-1309 SRRERVT
+1309 SRHERVT

-1327 LLDEPAL
+1327 LLDEPAM
-1334 PQCRTLRHVF
+1334 PECRALRHVF
-1344 CGGEAMDAAL
+1344 CGGEAMDATL
-1354 ARTFRSRC
+1354 ARTFRARC
-1362 RAALHNMYGPTEAAI
+1362 GAALHNMYGPTEAAI
-1377 DATFWTCSDRDG
+1377 DATFWTCTDG
-1389 DTPPPIGHPIANAS
+1389 DGDGPPPIGHPIANAS
-1403 AHVLDERMQP
+1403 VWVLDARMRPLP
-1413 VPVDVEGELYV
+1413 VGVEGELYI

-1433 VGRPELTAE
+1433 IGRPELTAE
-1442 RFVPDPF
+1442 RFLPHPF

-1463 VRRRADGALLFAG
+1463 VRRRADGALLFTG

-1499 VLPGVRQAA
+1499 ALPGVRQAA
-1508 VMLQADG
+1508 VMALDKG

-1526 LDAAALRAGLTR
+1526 LDAAALRAALAR
-1538 TLPSHMLPGTI
+1538 VLPASMLPSAI

-1563 DRKALPSPS
+1563 DRDALPPPEDHATA
-1572 GDDTPCTHTGP
+1572 GIHAVA

-1588 QALVELWADA
+1588 QTLVELWADV

-1618 LAARLVSRLRKLLAQ
+1618 LATRLVSRLRKLLDR

-1645 VAAMAARLEALRD
+1645 VAAMAARLEALRA
-1658 DAAPTHTIVQP
+1658 DASPAQMIVQP
-1669 STGEHETPC
+1669 PTSGLETAC

-1688 ERMGASGGLYHIV
+1688 ERMGTRGGLYHIV
-1701 NRWHIAGEL
+1701 NRWRIAGEL

-1727 ALRTGFVDR
+1727 ALRTGFVER
-1736 EGRPHLRVDADVRC
+1736 EGRLDLHIEADARC
-1750 VVERIAATDAD
+1750 VVERIAAADAD
-1761 AHAERPFDLA
+1761 AHAERPFNLA

-1780 WRDDGGAEVLQ
+1780 WRDGEGAEVLQ

-1851 LLGYWRH
+1851 LLGYWRQ
-1858 QLDGLATLELPTD
+1858 QLDGLGTLELPTD
-1871 RPRPKHADHRGGSVD
+1871 RPRPKHADHRGGSVN

-1925 QHDIAVGTPVAGRG
+1925 QDDIAVGTPVAGRA

-1945 LVGFF
+1945 LIGFF
-1950 TNTLVLRTRVDSGAE
+1950 TDTLVLRTRIDVNAD
-1965 VRALLEQVRTTALG
+1965 VRALLEQVRATSLG
-1979 AFDHAELP
+1979 AFEHAELP
-1987 FDRLVEALSPQRE
+1987 FDRLVEALRPQRE
-2000 AGRNPLFQVM
+2000 GGRNPLFQVM

-2025 ASTRA
+2025 ASTHT

-2048 TGNGLVA
+2048 TADGLAA

-2065 RSTLQRMAGHYRQL
+2065 RGTLERMAGHYRQL
-2079 LAGMVADEGSKV
+2079 LTAMVADECSAV
-2091 GGLPLLTAA
+2091 GRLPLLTPA
-2100 ERQTLLVERND
+2100 ERQSLMVNRND
-2111 TATDYPADATLASLF
+2111 TATDYPAEATLASLF
-2126 EARVRQAPDA
+2126 EARVRLAPDA
-2136 AALISGEQV
+2136 PALISGEQV

-2152 ARANRLAHRLRALGV
+2152 ARANRLTHRLRALGV
-2167 GPDRCVGLCMARSV
+2167 GPDCCVGLCMARSID
-2181 ELVVGALA
+2181 LVVGALA

-2196 YVPMDPAWPAARIAR
+2196 YVPLDPAWPAARIAR
-2211 LLGDTQSAWVIAGR
+2211 LLGDTQSAWVVAGR
-2225 DGDALFDGL
+2225 EGGVPLNGL

-2251 SDPPPLGDGHSLAYV
+2251 SDPPPLGNSRSLAYV

-2284 SVARLVFGGD
+2284 SVARLVFGCD

-2357 AALFNAVVDE
+2357 AALFNAVIDE
-2367 RPAALRGLRQLLT
+2367 RPTALRGLRQLLT

-2389 VKRALAALPDVALI
+2389 VKRALAALPGVALI

-2425 EDWTA
+2425 EDWATI
-2430 VPVGRPIANTTV
+2430 PIGRPIANTTV
-2442 YVLDAQGQPVPDG
+2442 YILDARGQPVPDG

-2467 ARGYIGAPTLTAER
+2467 ARGYIGAPTLSAER
-2481 FVAPAFSDC
+2481 FVAPAFADC

-2501 VRWRTD
+2501 VRWRHD

-2551 ATDGER
+2551 AADGER
-2557 RLFGWASGDGLDGAA
+2557 RLFAWASGERLDGAA
-2572 LRTQLARTLPEF
+2572 LRVQLAQTLPEF
-2584 MLPSAVITLHR
+2584 MLPSAVIALER

-2603 LDRAALPAPE
+2603 LDRAALPAPD
-2613 AVTAPRT
+2613 AVAAPRT
-2620 RQAPTD
+2620 RRAPTD

-2639 FGRDGLSTDDDFF
+2639 FGRGGLSTDDDFF
-2652 AMGGHSLLAVRLVDA
+2652 AIGGHSLLAVRLVNA

-2694 LRGVGAPLRWPV
+2694 LRGAGAPLRWPV

-2729 FHYYELAKALPDG
+2729 FHYYELAKALPEG

-2766 AADCIAAMRSAQP
+2766 AADCISAMRSAQP

-2823 LRAPGSSLI
+2823 LRAPDGSLI
-2832 ERLVAPLRPYTD
+2832 DRLIAPLRPYTD

-2849 HLVCSLIGLSPRHFP
+2849 HLVCSLTGLSPRRFP

-2876 YRPTTY
+2876 YRPASY
-2882 PGRVDLYVA
+2882 PGRVNLYVA

-2902 LGWSSRVTGSL
+2902 LGWSSRVAGPL

-2923 LMVKPPRVREIAQML
+2923 LMVKPPRVREVAQML
-2938 QRRLDELDAATD
+2938 QQRLDELDAATD

>member
-1 MGDIGRQDA
+1 MGDIGRQEA
-10 LTGGPVARGG
+10 LSGGARARVG
-20 RLDSARFEALRARMQ
+20 RLDSARFDALRARMQ
-35 AASATASQLRA
+35 AASAAASQLRA
-46 HPRAAD
+46 LPRAAD

-77 VVSRWRLDGTLDEA
+77 VVSRWRLDGVLDEA

-101 ARHESLRTGFPAV
+101 ARHESLRTGFPSI

-142 QRPFDLE
+142 RRPFDLE

-177 DGWSQGVLQRELGAL
+177 DGWSQSVLQRELGAL

-200 DAALPPLPLQYADF
+200 DAGLPVLPVQYADF
-214 ARWQRERLHG
+214 ARWQRERLQG
-224 SAYDA
+224 GGYDA
-229 LLGYWRDML
+229 LLGYWRDAL

-272 GKVRALSRRHG
+272 GKLGALARRHG
-283 CSLYMVLLAAFKLLL
+283 CTTYMVLLAAFKLLL
-298 ARWSGQH
+298 ARWSGQY
-305 DVVVGTPVAGRG
+305 DIVVGTPVAGRG

-341 AGVADLLD
+341 AGVGDLLD
-349 RVRATALGA
+349 RVRTTALGA

-393 APRSDLQL
+393 APRADLQL
-401 PGIDAQPQA
+401 PGVDAQPQP
-410 LRSDIAKFDLT
+410 LRTDIAKFDLT
-421 LELSERDDGIDAQ
+421 LELSERDDVIDAQ
-434 IEYACALFDATT
+434 IEYARALFDATT
-446 AARMADHY
+446 AARMADRY
-454 RRLLES
+454 RCLLES
-460 AVADDGLPVGRLPM
+460 MVADAGLPAGQLPM
-474 YAGDAVRDGNN
+474 HADGEDS
-485 TATDYPADAT
+485 AADDPAHAT

-500 AQQVARSPDAPAL
+500 ARQVARSPDA
-513 AFGDRVLSYAAL
+513 AA
-525 NAHANRLAHR
+525 
-535 LLALG
+535 
-540 VGPDRCVAVCMTRSF
+540 VG
-555 ELVIALVAIQKA
+555 
-567 GGAYLPIDPDYPDA
+567 
-581 RIDYMLDDTAAPVLL
+581 
-596 TQRALGTR
+596 
-604 FAARNATVIC
+604 
-614 LDSDD
+614 
-619 CADMP
+619 
-624 AHDPAPSAG
+624 
-633 PRDLAYV
+633 
-640 IYTSGSTGQPK
+640 
-651 GVMIEHAAICNHMY
+651 
-665 WMLATFGFDASDRV
+665 
-679 LQKTGISADASV
+679 
-691 WELLAPLFCGACMVL
+691 
-706 AEPGS
+706 
-711 QRDPSAL
+711 
-718 VRQMQAQRVTVMQV
+718 
-732 VPSLLR
+732 
-738 ALLAEP
+738 
-744 GFAACT
+744 
-750 ALRQMFCGGEA
+750 
-761 LEAPVVTTFFARS
+761 
-774 TARLHNL
+774 
-781 YGPTEAAIDAT
+781 
-792 WWTCEPADNAQVPI
+792 
-806 GRPIANMQA
+806 
-815 HVLDDA
+815 DDA
-821 MQPVPAGVAG
+821 P
-831 ELYLG
+831 
-836 GIGLARAYL
+836 
-845 GKPALSAERFV
+845 
-856 TDPFDTRAGARLYRT
+856 
-871 GDSVIRRAD
+871 
-880 GALVFVGRVDHQ
+880 
-892 IKLRGFRI
+892 
-900 EPGEIEA
+900 
-907 ALCADATVE
+907 
-916 QAVVVAREERLVAY
+916 
-930 VTGAGHRPD
+930 
-939 AAALRHRLQRTLPA
+939 RTL
-953 HLVPAAIVV
+953 
-962 LDALPLTPHGK
+962 
-973 LDRNALP
+973 
-980 APDFAAVADGTPR
+980 
-993 TPLEGELAALWAEV
+993 LEGELATLWAEV
-1007 LDLHTVGTRDSF
+1007 LRLPVVGVRDSF
-1019 FDLGGHSL
+1019 FELGGHSL

-1032 ATKLRARFS
+1032 TTKLRARFG

-1054 VEAMARWLDGRTTV
+1054 VEAMARWLDGRTTAR
-1068 TANGAAT
+1068 ANDVAP

-1088 DAVALVHEGRTLRYG
+1088 DAVALLHAGTVLRYG

-1118 RGVGADT
+1118 RGVSADT
-1125 PVGVQLELSC
+1125 PVGVHLELSC

-1164 WMLADAGATLLLTTR
+1164 WMLADAGAKVLLTTQA
-1179 TAALSA
+1179 AALPETPGVTA
-1185 AASLTVLHLDDE
+1185 LQLDDE
-1197 NWLRDEPVHDPEHDP
+1197 NWLRDEPTHDPAP
-1212 EHNPVPE
+1212 T
-1219 GTADTLAYVL
+1219 GATDTLAYVL

-1250 RMRWLIGQFGIGAD
+1250 RMRWLVGQFGIGSD

-1334 PQCRTLRHVF
+1334 PACRTLRHVF

-1354 ARTFRSRC
+1354 ARTFRARC
-1362 RAALHNMYGPTEAAI
+1362 AAALHNMYGPTETAI
-1377 DATFWTCSDRDG
+1377 DATFWTCTERDG
-1389 DTPPPIGHPIANAS
+1389 DAPPPIGHPITNAS
-1403 AHVLDERMQP
+1403 VWVLDERMQP
-1413 VPVDVEGELYV
+1413 LPAGVEGELCI

-1433 VGRPELTAE
+1433 IGRPDLTAE
-1442 RFVPDPF
+1442 RLLPHPF
-1449 DPTPGAR
+1449 DTTPGAR

-1463 VRRRADGALLFAG
+1463 VRMRADGALLFIG
-1476 RADHQIKL
+1476 RVDHQLKL

-1499 VLPGVRQAA
+1499 ALPGVRQAV
-1508 VMLQADG
+1508 VMARDG
-1515 QRLVAWAGGRD
+1515 DHALIAWAGGRD
-1526 LDAAALRAGLTR
+1526 LDAADLRAGLAR
-1538 TLPSHMLPGTI
+1538 TLPAHMLPGAI

-1563 DRKALPSPS
+1563 DRTALPPPPEA
-1572 GDDTPCTHTGP
+1572 DTPTSPTGA

-1618 LAARLVSRLRKLLAQ
+1618 LAARLVSRLRRMFDQ
-1633 PLPLRALFEAPT
+1633 PLQLRTLFEAPT
-1645 VAAMAARLEALRD
+1645 VAAMAVRLEALRD
-1658 DAAPTHTIVQP
+1658 EAAPAHVTALQP
-1669 STGEHETPC
+1669 STGEPATDC

-1688 ERMGASGGLYHIV
+1688 ERMGAHGGLYHIV
-1701 NRWHIAGEL
+1701 NRWRVDGEV
-1710 DVDALQ
+1710 DADALQ
-1716 RALDALLARQS
+1716 RALDALLERQS
-1727 ALRTGFVDR
+1727 ALRTGFVER
-1736 EGRPHLRVDADVRC
+1736 EGQPHLRIDADARC
-1750 VVERIAATDAD
+1750 VVERIAAADAD

-1780 WRDDGGAEVLQ
+1780 WYGDDGAPVLQ
-1791 TVIHHIISD
+1791 TVIHHIVSD

-1813 LYAAARHGGHATLP
+1813 LYAAARQGRHAALP
-1827 ALPLQYS
+1827 ALALQYA

-1841 ALLDGPAGER
+1841 ALLAGPAGER
-1851 LLGYWRH
+1851 LLGYWRR
-1858 QLDGLATLELPTD
+1858 QLDGLGALELPTD
-1871 RPRPKHADHRGGSVD
+1871 RPRPNRPDHRGGSVD

-1891 SLTAALRAL
+1891 PLIGALRTL
-1900 ARRTGCTLYMVL
+1900 ARNNGCTLYMVL

-1925 QHDIAVGTPVAGRG
+1925 QDDIAVGTPVAGRA

-1945 LVGFF
+1945 LVGLF
-1950 TNTLVLRTRVDSGAE
+1950 TNTLVLRTRIDPGADL
-1965 VRALLEQVRTTALG
+1965 RTLLEQVRATSLG
-1979 AFDHAELP
+1979 AFEHAELP
-1987 FDRLVEALSPQRE
+1987 FDRLVEALRPQRE

-2010 FVLQNAPAETLTLAG
+2010 FVLQNAPAETLSLAG
-2025 ASTRA
+2025 AQTCA
-2030 LPAARPVA
+2030 LPAARSVA

-2048 TGNGLVA
+2048 TGDGLAA

-2065 RSTLQRMAGHYRQL
+2065 RGTLERMAGHYRQL
-2079 LAGMVADEGSKV
+2079 LAAMAADEGCAV
-2091 GGLPLLTAA
+2091 GRLPLLTPA
-2100 ERQTLLVERND
+2100 ERRALLVGRNA

-2126 EARVRQAPDA
+2126 EARVAQTPDA
-2136 AALISGEQV
+2136 PALISGEQV

-2167 GPDRCVGLCMARSV
+2167 GAERCVGLCMARCID
-2181 ELVVGALA
+2181 LVVGALA

-2196 YVPMDPAWPAARIAR
+2196 YVPLDPAWPAARIAH
-2211 LLGDTQSAWVIAGR
+2211 LLADTQAAWVIAGR
-2225 DGDALFDGL
+2225 DGDALFDGT
-2234 AVQVL
+2234 AVQVVRT
-2239 HADDAT
+2239 DDPT
-2245 LQAEPA
+2245 LLAEAA
-2251 SDPPPLGDGHSLAYV
+2251 SDPPPLGDGRSLAYV

-2271 STGQPKGVMVEQR
+2271 STGQPKGVMVEQH
-2284 SVARLVFGGD
+2284 SIARLVFGGD
-2294 YAHFGPDETFLL
+2294 HAHFGADETFLL

-2340 GLEATIERHGV
+2340 GLEAVIARHGV
-2351 STLWLT
+2351 TTLWLT
-2357 AALFNAVVDE
+2357 AALFNAVIDE
-2367 RPAALRGLRQLLT
+2367 RPGALRGLRQLLT

-2389 VKRALAALPDVALI
+2389 VRRALAALPGVTLI

-2425 EDWTA
+2425 EDWTSI
-2430 VPVGRPIANTTV
+2430 PIGRPIGNTTV
-2442 YVLDAQGQPVPDG
+2442 YIVDAQGQPVPDG

-2467 ARGYIGAPTLTAER
+2467 ARGYIGAPALTAER
-2481 FVAPAFSDC
+2481 FVAPAFADC
-2490 PDARLYRTGDR
+2490 PDARLYRSGDR

-2522 RGFRIEPGEIEAA
+2522 RGFRIEPGEIETA

-2541 VNQAAVMLRT
+2541 VHQAAVVLRT
-2551 ATDGER
+2551 GADGER
-2557 RLFGWASGDGLDGAA
+2557 RLFAWASGNGLDGAA
-2572 LRTQLARTLPEF
+2572 LRTELAQTLPEF
-2584 MLPSAVITLHR
+2584 MLPAAVITLER
-2595 MPVTANGK
+2595 MPLTANGK
-2603 LDRAALPAPE
+2603 LDRAALPAPD
-2613 AVTAPRT
+2613 AAAAPRVA
-2620 RQAPTD
+2620 RAPAD

-2652 AMGGHSLLAVRLVDA
+2652 AIGGHSLLAVRLVDA

-2694 LRGVGAPLRWPV
+2694 LRGANAPLRWPL
-2706 LVPIRPGGTRRPLF
+2706 LVPIRPGSTRRPLF

-2766 AADCIAAMRSAQP
+2766 AADCVSAMRSAQP

-2793 VAYEM
+2793 VAFEM

-2823 LRAPGSSLI
+2823 LRAPAGGLM
-2832 ERLVAPLRPYTD
+2832 ERLIAPLRRYTD

-2849 HLVCSLIGLSPRHFP
+2849 HLVCSLTGLSPRRFP

-2876 YRPTTY
+2876 YRPARY

-2891 DASRLEASAPC
+2891 DASRREANAPC
-2902 LGWSSRVTGSL
+2902 LGWSSRVEGEL
-2913 VQHPVEGSHG
+2913 VQHAVEGSHG

-2938 QRRLDELDAATD
+2938 QQRLDELDAAGD

>member
-1 MGDIGRQDA
+1 
-10 LTGGPVARGG
+10 
-20 RLDSARFEALRARMQ
+20 
-35 AASATASQLRA
+35 
-46 HPRAAD
+46 
-52 GEPCSCEQARAW
+52 
-64 FLEQWEGSSALYH
+64 
-77 VVSRWRLDGTLDEA
+77 
-91 ALQQALDALV
+91 
-101 ARHESLRTGFPAV
+101 
-114 DGEPVQRIA
+114 
-123 AHAHCPLERIAAAD
+123 
-137 ADAHA
+137 
-142 QRPFDLE
+142 
-149 QPPLLRAALWRADD
+149 
-163 GAQRLQLVTHHIVS
+163 
-177 DGWSQGVLQRELGAL
+177 
-192 YAAALRGG
+192 
-200 DAALPPLPLQYADF
+200 
-214 ARWQRERLHG
+214 
-224 SAYDA
+224 
-229 LLGYWRDML
+229 
-238 AGLPQLA
+238 
-245 LPTDR
+245 
-250 PRPAQPDYRGATLD
+250 
-264 FRLDAALT
+264 
-272 GKVRALSRRHG
+272 
-283 CSLYMVLLAAFKLLL
+283 MVLLAAFKLLL
-298 ARWSGQH
+298 ARWSGQD

-349 RVRATALGA
+349 RVRTTALGA

-393 APRSDLQL
+393 APRADLQL
-401 PGIDAQPQA
+401 PGVDAQPQP
-410 LRSDIAKFDLT
+410 LRTDIAKFDLT
-421 LELSERDDGIDAQ
+421 LELSERDDVIDAQ
-434 IEYACALFDATT
+434 IEYARALFDATT

-454 RRLLES
+454 RCLLES
-460 AVADDGLPVGRLPM
+460 MVADAGLPAGRLPM
-474 YAGDAVRDGNN
+474 HADGEDS
-485 TATDYPADAT
+485 AADDPAHAT

-500 AQQVARSPDAPAL
+500 ARQVARTPDAAAL
-513 AFGDRVLSYAAL
+513 ACGDAVLGYAAL
-525 NAHANRLAHR
+525 NARANRLAHR
-535 LLALG
+535 LRGLG
-540 VGPDRCVAVCMTRSF
+540 IGPDRCVAVCMTRSF
-555 ELVIALVAIQKA
+555 ELVIALIAIQKA
-567 GGAYLPIDPDYPDA
+567 GGAYVPIDPDYPDA

-596 TQRALGTR
+596 TQRALGAR
-604 FAARNATVIC
+604 FTARDTTVIC
-614 LDSDD
+614 LDGED

-624 AHDPAPSAG
+624 AHDPAPTAG

-651 GVMIEHAAICNHMY
+651 GVMIEHAAICNHMH
-665 WMLATFGFDASDRV
+665 WMLDTFGFDASDRV
-679 LQKTGISADASV
+679 LQKTGLSADASV

-711 QRDPSAL
+711 QRDPAAL
-718 VRQMQAQRVTVMQV
+718 VRQMQAQRITVMQV

-761 LEAPVVTTFFARS
+761 LEPGLVETFFARS
-774 TARLHNL
+774 SARLHNL

-792 WWTCEPADNAQVPI
+792 WWTCDAAPGTQVPI

-815 HVLDDA
+815 HVLDEA
-821 MQPVPAGVAG
+821 MRPVPAGAAG

-845 GKPALSAERFV
+845 GKPALTAERFV
-856 TDPFDTRAGARLYRT
+856 ADPFDAPAGARLYRT
-871 GDSVIRRAD
+871 GDSVYQRAD
-880 GALVFVGRVDHQ
+880 GALVFIGRVDHQ

-900 EPGEIEA
+900 EPGEIET
-907 ALCADATVE
+907 ALRADAAVD
-916 QAVVVAREERLVAY
+916 QAVVIAREDAPGDARLVAY
-930 VTGAGHRPD
+930 VTPGAYRPD
-939 AAALRHRLQRTLPA
+939 AGGLLRQLQRTLPA
-953 HLVPAAIVV
+953 HLVPTAIVV

-973 LDRNALP
+973 LDRKALP
-980 APDFAAVADGTPR
+980 LPDAAAIGDDAPR
-993 TPLEGELAALWAEV
+993 TPLEIELAALWAEV
-1007 LDLHTVGTRDSF
+1007 LGLPAVGVRDSF

-1032 ATKLRARFS
+1032 ATRLRARFGVG
-1041 IDVPLGALLDAPS
+1041 IALGTLLDAPS
-1054 VEAMARWLDGRTTV
+1054 VEAMAHWLDSRHSADECKGDTGSPAT
-1068 TANGAAT
+1068 T

-1088 DAVALVHEGRTLRYG
+1088 DAVALLHAGTVLRYG

-1118 RGVGADT
+1118 RGIGADT
-1125 PVGVQLELSC
+1125 PVGVHLELSC

-1164 WMLADAGATLLLTTR
+1164 WMLADAGATVLLTTQA
-1179 TAALSA
+1179 AALPETPGVTA
-1185 AASLTVLHLDDE
+1185 LQLDDE
-1197 NWLRDEPVHDPEHDP
+1197 DWLRDEPTHDPEH
-1212 EHNPVPE
+1212 
-1219 GTADTLAYVL
+1219 GSSGDTLAYVL

-1250 RMRWLIGQFGIGAD
+1250 RMRWLVGQFGIGAD

-1334 PQCRTLRHVF
+1334 PACRALRHVF

-1354 ARTFRSRC
+1354 ARTFRARC
-1362 RAALHNMYGPTEAAI
+1362 SAALHNMYGPTEAAI
-1377 DATFWTCSDRDG
+1377 DATFWTCTDSDG
-1389 DTPPPIGHPIANAS
+1389 DGPPPIGRPIANAS
-1403 AHVLDERMQP
+1403 VWVLDERMQP
-1413 VPVDVEGELYV
+1413 LPAGVEGELYI

-1433 VGRPELTAE
+1433 IGRPDLTAE
-1442 RFVPDPF
+1442 RFLPHPF
-1449 DPTPGAR
+1449 DATPGAR

-1463 VRRRADGALLFAG
+1463 VRMRADGALLFVG
-1476 RADHQIKL
+1476 RVDHQLKL

-1499 VLPGVRQAA
+1499 ALSGVRQAV
-1508 VMLQADG
+1508 VMARDG
-1515 QRLVAWAGGRD
+1515 DHALIAWAGGRD
-1526 LDAAALRAGLTR
+1526 LDATALRAGLAR
-1538 TLPSHMLPGTI
+1538 TLPAHMLPAAI
-1549 VVLEQLPLTANGKI
+1549 VVLEQLPLTVNGKI
-1563 DRKALPSPS
+1563 DRNALPSPL
-1572 GDDTPCTHTGP
+1572 DVDTPTSPTGA

-1588 QALVELWADA
+1588 QALLELWADA

-1618 LAARLVSRLRKLLAQ
+1618 LAARLVSRLRRMFDQ

-1658 DAAPTHTIVQP
+1658 DATPTHTIVQP
-1669 STGEHETPC
+1669 STGEPEAAC
-1678 AHAQAGLWFI
+1678 SHAQAGLWFI

-1701 NRWHIAGEL
+1701 NRWRIDGE
-1710 DVDALQ
+1710 VDIGALQ

-1727 ALRTGFVDR
+1727 ALRTGFVER
-1736 EGRPHLRVDADVRC
+1736 EGRPHLRVDADARC
-1750 VVERIAATDAD
+1750 VVERIAAADAD
-1761 AHAERPFDLA
+1761 AHAERPFDLT

-1780 WRDDGGAEVLQ
+1780 WHGDDGVPVLQ

-1813 LYAAARHGGHATLP
+1813 LYAAAHQGGHASLP
-1827 ALPLQYS
+1827 ALPLQYA

-1841 ALLDGPAGER
+1841 ALLAGPAGER
-1851 LLGYWRH
+1851 LLGYWRQ
-1858 QLDGLATLELPTD
+1858 QLDGLGALELPTD
-1871 RPRPKHADHRGGSVD
+1871 RPRPNRPDHRGGSVG
-1886 FALDA
+1886 FTLDVP
-1891 SLTAALRAL
+1891 LTAALRTL
-1900 ARRTGCTLYMVL
+1900 ARNNGCTLYMVL

-1925 QHDIAVGTPVAGRG
+1925 QDDIAVGTPVAGRA

-1945 LVGFF
+1945 LIGFF
-1950 TNTLVLRTRVDSGAE
+1950 TDTLVLRTRIDPGADL
-1965 VRALLEQVRTTALG
+1965 RALLEQVRATSLG
-1979 AFDHAELP
+1979 AFEHAELP
-1987 FDRLVEALSPQRE
+1987 FDRLVEALRPPRE
-2000 AGRNPLFQVM
+2000 GWRNPLFQVM
-2010 FVLQNAPAETLTLAG
+2010 FVLQNAPAETLSLAG
-2025 ASTRA
+2025 ARTCA

-2048 TGNGLVA
+2048 TGDGLAA

-2065 RSTLQRMAGHYRQL
+2065 RATIERMVGHYRQL
-2079 LAGMVADEGSKV
+2079 LAAMAADEGCAV
-2091 GGLPLLTAA
+2091 GRLPLLTPA
-2100 ERQTLLVERND
+2100 ERQALLIERNA
-2111 TATDYPADATLASLF
+2111 TATNYPAGATLASLF
-2126 EARVRQAPDA
+2126 EARVAQSPDA
-2136 AALISGEQV
+2136 PALISGEQV

-2167 GPDRCVGLCMARSV
+2167 GPDRCVGLCLPRCID
-2181 ELVVGALA
+2181 LVVGTLA

-2196 YVPMDPAWPAARIAR
+2196 YVPLDPAWPAARIAR
-2211 LLGDTQSAWVIAGR
+2211 LLADTQAAWVIAGR
-2225 DGDALFDGL
+2225 DGHALFDGM

-2239 HADDAT
+2239 RTDDAT
-2245 LQAEPA
+2245 QQDKSP
-2251 SDPPPLGDGHSLAYV
+2251 SDPPPLGDGRSLAYV

-2271 STGQPKGVMVEQR
+2271 STGQPKGVMVEQH
-2284 SVARLVFGGD
+2284 SVARLVFGCD
-2294 YAHFGPDETFLL
+2294 YAHFGADETFLL

-2340 GLEATIERHGV
+2340 GLEAVIARHGV
-2351 STLWLT
+2351 TTLWLT
-2357 AALFNAVVDE
+2357 AALFNAVIDE
-2367 RPAALRGLRQLLT
+2367 RPTALRGLRQLLT
-2380 GGEALSLPH
+2380 GGEALSVPH
-2389 VKRALAALPDVALI
+2389 VRRALAALPGVALI

-2425 EDWTA
+2425 KDWTSI
-2430 VPVGRPIANTTV
+2430 PIGRPIGNTTV
-2442 YVLDAQGQPVPDG
+2442 YILDAQGQPVPDG

-2467 ARGYIGAPTLTAER
+2467 ARGYIGAPALTAER
-2481 FVAPAFSDC
+2481 FVAPASPDC
-2490 PDARLYRTGDR
+2490 PDDRLYRTGDR

-2507 GSIAFVGRTDQQIKL
+2507 GSITFIGRTDQQIKL

-2541 VNQAAVMLRT
+2541 VHQAVVMLRT
-2551 ATDGER
+2551 TADGER
-2557 RLFGWASGDGLDGAA
+2557 RLFAWACGDALDGAA
-2572 LRTQLARTLPEF
+2572 LRTQLAQTLPEF
-2584 MLPSAVITLHR
+2584 MLPAAVITLER

-2603 LDRAALPAPE
+2603 LDRAALPAPD
-2613 AVTAPRT
+2613 AAAAPRVA
-2620 RQAPTD
+2620 RAPGD

-2652 AMGGHSLLAVRLVDA
+2652 AIGGHSLLAVRLVDS

-2694 LRGVGAPLRWPV
+2694 LRGANAPLRWPL

-2766 AADCIAAMRSAQP
+2766 AADCITAMRSAQP

-2823 LRAPGSSLI
+2823 LRAPDGGLM
-2832 ERLVAPLRPYTD
+2832 ERLIAPLRRYTD

-2849 HLVCSLIGLSPRHFP
+2849 HLVCSLTGLSPRRFP

-2876 YRPTTY
+2876 YRPARY

-2891 DASRLEASAPC
+2891 DASRREANAPC
-2902 LGWSSRVTGSL
+2902 LGWSSRVEGQL
-2913 VQHPVEGSHG
+2913 VQHAVEGSHG
-2923 LMVKPPRVREIAQML
+2923 LMVKPPRVREIAHML
-2938 QRRLDELDAATD
+2938 QQRLDELDAAGD